1 MKIFRGMPGGQVTVE
16 DGGKVTVLPSI
27 NAKMG
32 FAWGAGGAE
41 ASHLSLALAES
52 VLGDHEEAVRFYQR
66 LKHRTVMSWTKS
78 SQWSISEKDLLSHIE
93 DMRQNE
99 RESSQAKA
107 MVSQQPVPVVYEGG
121 TGIGG
126 IPIKRSQ
133 QDGGPGPEVSPE
145 RRAAV
150 VDTPINMRGP
160 DYRTQRETPPQPSM
174 ERGEAIPDIA
184 MKLGPP
190 KVVAVIVPDDWPEK
204 VDGFRATA
212 GDFVTGTR
220 LVYCLVL
227 CGCYSWQDA
236 AQVPEERLRAIPLWG
251 DALMAEM
258 MEALRKRNITYVVK
272 ERRQQL
278 LAAALA
284 KLTPEEKEAMGLS

>member
-1 MKIFRGMPGGQVTVE
+1 VKIFRGQPGGQVTVE
-16 DGGKVTVLPSI
+16 DGGKVTVLPSV

-32 FAWGAGGAE
+32 FSWGSGGAE
-41 ASHLSLALAES
+41 ASHLSLALAEN

-107 MVSQQPVPVVYEGG
+107 MVAQQPAPVVYEGG
-121 TGIGG
+121 GGNKAAGISSIG
-126 IPIKRSQ
+126 RSDHSQ
-133 QDGGPGPEVSPE
+133 EPKPEIRPE
-145 RRAAV
+145 RRQEPANAFAV
-150 VDTPINMRGP
+150 LTAGLEHFVTDAHQRSPI
-160 DYRTQRETPPQPSM
+160 
-174 ERGEAIPDIA
+174 ERGNAI
-184 MKLGPP
+184 
-190 KVVAVIVPDDWPEK
+190 PDDWPEK

-236 AQVPEERLRAIPLWG
+236 VQVPEERLRAIPQWG

-258 MEALRKRNITYVVK
+258 MEAFRKRNITYVVK
-272 ERRQQL
+272 EKRQQL
-278 LAAALA
+278 LASGLA
-284 KLTPEEKEAMGLS
+284 KLTPEEREAFGLT